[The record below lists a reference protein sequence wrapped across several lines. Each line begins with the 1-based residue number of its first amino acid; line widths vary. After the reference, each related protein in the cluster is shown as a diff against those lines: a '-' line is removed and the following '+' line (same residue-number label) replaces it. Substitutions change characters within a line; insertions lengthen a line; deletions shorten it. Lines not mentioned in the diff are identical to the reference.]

1 MGMMLR
7 LLRRVVGV
15 ITYPYVLSSLHNDK
29 FERANG
35 NLSPNAPWVHS
46 AITSSY
52 NRILDGKVVGP
63 TSSYS
68 MDIVDIRIPNKSG
81 YIRGRVTTPIAVAQG
96 GGQTRLNFKSG
107 RTYNSSTS
115 SPQNTFL
122 TLGFSVTGDGSLFGL
137 GGVFQRAWG
146 GAPDW
151 FGDFLNVAPYQ
162 PNDEVAVMWSGR
174 VINLFHNGQLYSSEL
189 TDDQWTAGYFAGIGL
204 DTGHSFEEVE
214 VGYLGPLEW
223 REYGDSFKSPK
234 LDNLWNLSPNKAVVV
249 DGALQADAAW
259 GVASSTYYG
268 WGVSKQQMH
277 EDDQIIRGILK
288 APSGT
293 IESAAGAFVM
303 GRCSS
308 NPADTT
314 AFVSFIVTPGSGAA
328 INTTVNGVNTNRNI
342 ASAAVV
348 GTLVY
353 PVEIELQCI
362 GIRYFGLINGQP
374 VCEWKDTTG
383 LVAIGEGRRGWGWM
397 STLRRNSSTF
407 TYGPALDAVYAY
419 GNENMPFS
427 APEIFG
433 VSSSVVP
440 LSGVTS
446 FVVQGTNFTAAT
458 KVFVG
463 GTLCTLLNRW
473 SSNEIE
479 FVLPAKAV
487 GTYDLTVTSPFGDAT
502 LVGAIQYVA
511 AVPRGKYEPTT
522 TPLTAGSTWIKIP
535 LNAADPATTSAT
547 VNGVITGLPK
557 GYYRFRALYTLTT
570 WRSDVRYKTIIPA
583 GELPTYIGPNSSGT
597 VDNVTDFGVGDNGS
611 LQLQF
616 YRSGSGAQTVD
627 PEKYDFELILLS
639 ATKLPAW
646 LTKSGTQLLGTV
658 ANVFEK
664 ITGWTP
670 VLDVSDTTT
679 VVNDEII
686 VPETGDYTIEW
697 SGPTTTATT
706 TNTVRVTNQLGVVI
720 ASKTTPATAGS
731 QVVTLTKGHSLK
743 LELSVTNVSSAGR
756 RTVTTA
762 AVFRITP
769 VI

>member
-189 TDDQWTAGYFAGIGL
+189 TDDQWTPGYFAGIGL
-204 DTGHSFEEVE
+204 DTNHSFEEVE
-214 VGYLGPLEW
+214 VGYLGPLVW
-223 REYGDSFKSPK
+223 REYGEDFKSPK
-234 LDNLWNLSPNKAVVV
+234 LDNLWNLSSNKNVAV
-249 DGALQADAAW
+249 AE
-259 GVASSTYYG
+259 GVQSDPVSATG
-268 WGVSKQQMH
+268 TNIFFAGGVSKQQMH

-288 APSGT
+288 QPSGVT
-293 IESAAGAFVM
+293 IGSTAGAMLM
-303 GRCSS
+303 GRCGS
-308 NPADTT
+308 AVVDTVPYVM
-314 AFVSFIVTPGSGAA
+314 FYVTPAGGAA
-328 INTTVNGVNTNRNI
+328 IYTVVNDVKTARY
-342 ASAAVV
+342 STSL
-348 GTLVY
+348 GTLTL
-353 PVEIELQCI
+353 PFEIELQCI
-362 GIRYFGLINGQP
+362 GNRYFGLVDGQP
-374 VCEWKDTTG
+374 VCEWKDETNI
-383 LVAIGEGRRGWGWM
+383 VPIGEGRRGWGWQT
-397 STLRRNSSTF
+397 SVNRSSSSVY
-407 TYGPALDAVYAY
+407 TYGPAFDSVYSY
-419 GNENMPFS
+419 GNENMS
-427 APEIFG
+427 LGSPEVFG
-433 VSSSVVP
+433 VGSSVAP
-440 LSGVTS
+440 LAGANS

-502 LVGAIQYVA
+502 LVGAVQYVA
-511 AVPRGKYEPTT
+511 SVARGKYDPTT

-535 LNAADPATTSAT
+535 LNPENPALTSAT
-547 VNGVITGLPK
+547 VNGVIVGISK
-557 GYYRFRALYTLTT
+557 GYYQLRAIYTTPG
-570 WRSDVRYKTIIPA
+570 WRSDVRYKPLIPA
-583 GELPTYIGPNSSGT
+583 GELATYIGPGSSGT
-597 VDNVTDFGVGDNGS
+597 VDNSHLFSVADNGS
-611 LQLQF
+611 LEIQF
-616 YRSGSGAQTVD
+616 YRSGAGAQTVD
-627 PEKYDFELILLS
+627 TANYDFELILLS

-646 LTKSGTQLLGTV
+646 LAKNGTQLLGTV
-658 ANVFEK
+658 ANVYEK
-664 ITGWTP
+664 ITGWTLP
-670 VLDVSDTTT
+670 IDYNGTT
-679 VVNDEII
+679 VATGDEIL
-686 VPETGDYTIEW
+686 VPADGDYTLEW
-697 SGPTTTATT
+697 QVSFSTAAAA
-706 TNTVRVTNQLGVVI
+706 NVGRVTNQFGTVL
-720 ASKTTPATAGS
+720 ASKTTASSMGT
-731 QVVTLTKGHSLK
+731 QVVSLKKNDSLK
-743 LELSVTNVSSAGR
+743 LEAMTTNVSTAGR
-756 RTVTTA
+756 RTVTA
-762 AVFRITP
+762 ATLFRIIP

>member
-1 MGMMLR
+1 MGMVLR
-7 LLRRVVGV
+7 LLRSVVGV
-15 ITYPYVLSSLHNDK
+15 ITYPYVMTTLHKDL
-29 FERANG
+29 FDRANG

-46 AITSSY
+46 AITGSY

-63 TSSYS
+63 ASSYS
-68 MDIVDIRIPNKSG
+68 LDIVDIRIPNKSG
-81 YIRGRVTTPIAVAQG
+81 YMRARITTPVDVGQG

-107 RTYNSSTS
+107 RNYNGSASA
-115 SPQNTFL
+115 PQNTFL
-122 TLGFSVTGDGSLFGL
+122 SMSFYVTGDGSLFGL

-151 FGDFLNVAPYQ
+151 FADFLNVRKYQ

-174 VINLFHNGQLYSSEL
+174 TIILFHNGTPYDAEL

-204 DTGHSFEEVE
+204 DAGHSFEEVE

-314 AFVSFIVTPGSGAA
+314 AFVSFVVTPGSGAA

-427 APEIFG
+427 GPEIFG

-440 LSGVTS
+440 LSGAAS

-458 KVFVG
+458 KVFVDNVE
-463 GTLCTLLNRW
+463 CTQLGRW
-473 SSNEIE
+473 SPNEIE
-479 FVLPAKAV
+479 FVLPAKPA
-487 GTYDLTVTSPFGDAT
+487 GTYDIKVTSPNGDAT
-502 LVGAIQYVA
+502 LAGAITYANSATPASVPLSTPFVNTNASTNAYVKVLGWTA
-511 AVPRGKYEPTT
+511 AAIIEDDALKLNGGSVTGTVSASAVLGGTTHYLSLRKNGVEIANQRAGSSTT
-522 TPLTAGSTWIKIP
+522 TPTRVSW
-535 LNAADPATTSAT
+535 
-547 VNGVITGLPK
+547 
-557 GYYRFRALYTLTT
+557 
-570 WRSDVRYKTIIPA
+570 
-583 GELPTYIGPNSSGT
+583 
-597 VDNVTDFGVGDNGS
+597 
-611 LQLQF
+611 
-616 YRSGSGAQTVD
+616 SGAILETD
-627 PEKYDFELILLS
+627 RFELWWRKGVTGSRTI
-639 ATKLPAW
+639 A
-646 LTKSGTQLLGTV
+646 V
-658 ANVFEK
+658 ASSSF
-664 ITGWTP
+664 G
-670 VLDVSDTTT
+670 
-679 VVNDEII
+679 
-686 VPETGDYTIEW
+686 YTI
-697 SGPTTTATT
+697 P
-706 TNTVRVTNQLGVVI
+706 
-720 ASKTTPATAGS
+720 
-731 QVVTLTKGHSLK
+731 
-743 LELSVTNVSSAGR
+743 
-756 RTVTTA
+756 
-762 AVFRITP
+762 
-769 VI
+769 